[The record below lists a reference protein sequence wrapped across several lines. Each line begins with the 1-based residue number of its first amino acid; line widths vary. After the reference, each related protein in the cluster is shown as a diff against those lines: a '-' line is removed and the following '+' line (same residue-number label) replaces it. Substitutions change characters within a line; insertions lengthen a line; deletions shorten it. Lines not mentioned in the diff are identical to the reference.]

1 MDSKKQKR
9 RDDFLRN
16 YKNFRMQ
23 AKEYIMVN
31 KLEENMFQLSINF
44 DIDGVQY
51 EMILSLNLAKNLSI

>member
-1 MDSKKQKR
+1 MDFKKQKR

-16 YKNFRMQ
+16 YKNFKME

-31 KLEENMFQLSINF
+31 KLDENMFQLSVNF

-51 EMILSLNLAKNLSI
+51 EIILSLNLAKNLSI